1 MCVQGLRNLKLTKL
15 AFDRA
20 EYLVKSAEL
29 GRLAFEEFSFF
40 DVIITSK
47 LTIDITLNY
56 VKKFEFQNGSTRK
69 LTYNK
74 VYRLFGLGS

>member
-1 MCVQGLRNLKLTKL
+1 MKLRVCARTKEPIKLTKL

-40 DVIITSK
+40 DVRFSVE
-47 LTIDITLNY
+47 LELSAPRSRSNFLFLADITCSSLL
-56 VKKFEFQNGSTRK
+56 K
-69 LTYNK
+69 
-74 VYRLFGLGS
+74 